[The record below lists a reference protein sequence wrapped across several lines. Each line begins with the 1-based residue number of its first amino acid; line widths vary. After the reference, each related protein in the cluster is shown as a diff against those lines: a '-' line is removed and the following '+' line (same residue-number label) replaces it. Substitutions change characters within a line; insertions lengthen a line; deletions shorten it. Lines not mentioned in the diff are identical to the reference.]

1 MLQNR
6 ENRNKNFSFKLVIRF
21 LISFLISII
30 LVFLLRDF
38 YVFPYTISNTFMEPN
53 LPKGKKVFFRKN
65 ISDSNLFIGNILMV
79 KRADDSIFI
88 GRLVGKPGDTIYIE
102 DKKISRNGLFTKDK
116 FAVFNDS
123 RAPLTEKVSNRDNL
137 NEFTIKEKQYFILA
151 DNRDIGIDSRELG
164 LVSIDSIIG
173 KVWF

>member
-1 MLQNR
+1 
-6 ENRNKNFSFKLVIRF
+6 
-21 LISFLISII
+21 
-30 LVFLLRDF
+30 
-38 YVFPYTISNTFMEPN
+38 
-53 LPKGKKVFFRKN
+53 
-65 ISDSNLFIGNILMV
+65 MV
-79 KRADDSIFI
+79 KRSDDSIFI
-88 GRLVGKPGDTIYIE
+88 GRLVGKPGDIIYIE
-102 DKKISRNGLFTKDK
+102 DKKISRNRLFTKDK

-123 RAPLTEKVSNRDNL
+123 RVPLTEKVSNRDNL